1 VLLILCAVCREI
13 RIMMIVGVDI
23 SKATMDAC
31 ALTPKGDAPKK
42 CANSPRGADD
52 LYSWVT
58 TQQKRHNLTD
68 GAPLIAMEATGS
80 YHFLVAMILHALGAR
95 VAVIPPN
102 RVYAF
107 AKAMGLTSKSDSAD
121 ARAIAMCAQS
131 LLALGQLQEFTP
143 PPDSV
148 LELRELVK
156 RLGDLTAQIVKER
169 LRLQEHPRRVI
180 WLGVAASLRR
190 SIKWHEA
197 EKKAL
202 QATIED
208 FYKAAAHTSLK
219 TDRAL
224 LFTIPGVG
232 PQAADHLIC
241 LLRTRE
247 LRSAREAAALAG
259 VIPRNKDSGTSVHA
273 PARITKEG
281 DGRVRAGLYLPT
293 MSACLTPAFRGRYQE
308 LVARGKPKKS
318 STIIIEHEIVR
329 ASYGMLKHQTPFKSK
344 RASSLALAA

>member
-1 VLLILCAVCREI
+1 MLLILCAVCREI
-13 RIMMIVGVDI
+13 SIMMIVGVDI

-52 LYSWVT
+52 LYGWVT

-95 VAVIPPN
+95 VAVIPPH
-102 RVYAF
+102 RVHAF
-107 AKAMGLTSKSDSAD
+107 CKAMGLTSKSDSAD

-131 LLALGQLQEFTP
+131 LLALGKLQEFTP

-156 RLGDLTAQIVKER
+156 RLMDLTGYIVKER
-169 LRLQEHPRRVI
+169 LRLQEHPRRVV

-190 SIKWHEA
+190 SIKWHEQ

-208 FYKAAAHTSLK
+208 FYKAGVHATLK
-219 TDRAL
+219 TDRSL
-224 LFTIPGVG
+224 LLTIPGVG

-273 PARITKEG
+273 PAHITKEG

-318 STIIIEHEIVR
+318 STLIMTHKIVR
-329 ASYGMLKHQTPFKSK
+329 TAAGMIRNQTAFNPA
-344 RASSLALAA
+344 RAATLARAA